1 MSLLEAAES
10 GSITIDTPG
19 PTCVTHGG
27 PQQNPS
33 LTGVSADTASDCFT
47 PPTAGSFTRTPAT
60 RPL

>member
-19 PTCVTHGG
+19 PTYVTHGG

-47 PPTAGSFTRTPAT
+47 PTAGSFTRTPAI